1 MLLMFN
7 DYKIRMKILN
17 EEKKEIDLMKND
29 ITNELTNELN
39 KTFVN
44 QSNVDNLVNEY
55 VHVLRRAQRIEKEMN
70 ALTMEIKAFVTTNV
84 NNIVLV

>member
-1 MLLMFN
+1 MFN
-7 DYKIRMKILN
+7 NYKIRMKILN
-17 EEKKEIDLMKND
+17 EEKKEINLMKSD
-29 ITNELTNELN
+29 ITNELKIELN

-70 ALTMEIKAFVTTNV
+70 TLTMEIKAFVTTNI
-84 NNIVLV
+84 NNIVLI

>member
-1 MLLMFN
+1 MFN
-7 DYKIRMKILN
+7 NYKIRMKILN
-17 EEKKEIDLMKND
+17 EEKKEINLMKSD
-29 ITNELTNELN
+29 ITNELKKELN

-70 ALTMEIKAFVTTNV
+70 TLTMEIKAFVTTNI
-84 NNIVLV
+84 NNIVLI

>member
-1 MLLMFN
+1 MFN

-17 EEKKEIDLMKND
+17 EEKKEINLMKSD
-29 ITNELTNELN
+29 ITNELKKELN

-70 ALTMEIKAFVTTNV
+70 TLTMEIKAFVTTNI

>member
-1 MLLMFN
+1 MFN

-17 EEKKEIDLMKND
+17 EEKKEINLMKSD
-29 ITNELTNELN
+29 ITNELKKELN

-55 VHVLRRAQRIEKEMN
+55 IHVLRRSQRIEKEMN
-70 ALTMEIKAFVTTNV
+70 ALTMEIKAFVTINV

>member
-1 MLLMFN
+1 MFN
-7 DYKIRMKILN
+7 DYKIRIKILN
-17 EEKKEIDLMKND
+17 EEKKEINLMKSD
-29 ITNELTNELN
+29 ITNELKKELN

-70 ALTMEIKAFVTTNV
+70 TLTMEIKAFVTTNI